1 MRDERDRRRMILH
14 HNEGADALL
23 AAFSSPLDARMDAL
37 MTGYTAQELAT
48 VQRFLA
54 EATEQLDEYRRRFT
68 AEG

>member
-1 MRDERDRRRMILH
+1 
-14 HNEGADALL
+14 
-23 AAFSSPLDARMDAL
+23 